1 MARVRIDEAE
11 RIGKNIEDIRRM
23 RKISVD
29 ELVEYV
35 CITKPTYYSRMAK
48 PGGWRLEELV
58 SLARLFRCSVGDL
71 TGKKVGFTEE
81 ALA

>member
-1 MARVRIDEAE
+1 MARVKINEAE
-11 RIGKNIEDIRRM
+11 RISQNIEALRRM

-35 CITKPTYYSRMAK
+35 YITKPTYYARQSK
-48 PGGWRLEELV
+48 PGSWRLDELIA
-58 SLARLFRCSVGDL
+58 LARLFRCSVGDL

>member
-48 PGGWRLEELV
+48 PGYWRLEELV
-58 SLARLFRCSVGDL
+58 SLARLFGCSVGDL
-71 TGKKVGFTEE
+71 TGNRVGFTGE

>member
-11 RIGKNIEDIRRM
+11 RISQNIEALRRM

-29 ELVEYV
+29 ELVAYV
-35 CITKPTYYSRMAK
+35 YITKPTYYARQSK
-48 PGGWRLEELV
+48 PGSWRLDELIA
-58 SLARLFRCSVGDL
+58 LARLFGCSVGDL
-71 TGKKVGFTEE
+71 TGNKVGFTGE